1 MGIAAK
7 ICGLTTAEAVKT
19 ARDAGA
25 DMVGFVFYPPSPR
38 AIDVD
43 LARALKELAG
53 PDVQAVGVFV
63 DPDDDLLDRTI
74 SGVGLDMVQLHGSE
88 SPERVAEIRRRF
100 KLPVIKAIQVTD
112 AEDVTMAREFE
123 PVADYLMFDAK
134 PPAESLLP
142 GGNGAA
148 FDWSL
153 LDGQSWQRPWIL
165 SGGLNAD
172 VLEDAVTT
180 SGAAAVDVSSGVET
194 APGTKAPGLIEAFLK
209 AANRIS
215 NP

>member
-1 MGIAAK
+1 MAIAAK

-25 DMVGFVFYPPSPR
+25 DMIGFVFYPPSPR

-43 LARALKELAG
+43 LARALAEVAG
-53 PDVQAVGVFV
+53 PEVRAVGVFV
-63 DPDDDLLDRTI
+63 DPDDDLLRRAIT
-74 SGVGLDMVQLHGSE
+74 GAGLDMVQLHGSE

-112 AEDVTMAREFE
+112 AKDVTGAREFE

-142 GGNGAA
+142 GGNGQA

-153 LDGQSWQRPWIL
+153 LDGQSWRRPWIL
-165 SGGLNAD
+165 SGGLDAD
-172 VLEDAVTT
+172 VLEDAVAA
-180 SGAAAVDVSSGVET
+180 SGAMAVDVSSGVET
-194 APGTKAPGLIEAFLK
+194 APGAKAPHLIAAFLE
-209 AANRIS
+209 AASRIARR
-215 NP
+215 

>member
-1 MGIAAK
+1 MGIGAK

-63 DPDDDLLDRTI
+63 DPDDDLLERTI

-172 VLEDAVTT
+172 VLEDAVAT

-194 APGTKAPGLIEAFLK
+194 APGAKAPELIEAFLE

-215 NP
+215 HP

>member
-43 LARALKELAG
+43 LARALAEVAG
-53 PDVQAVGVFV
+53 PEVKAVGVFV
-63 DPDDDLLDRTI
+63 DPDDDLLQRAIT
-74 SGVGLDMVQLHGSE
+74 GAGLDMVQLHGSE

-112 AEDVTMAREFE
+112 AEDVSRAKTFE

-153 LDGQSWQRPWIL
+153 LEGQSWQRPWIL
-165 SGGLNAD
+165 SGGLNAE
-172 VLEDAVTT
+172 VLEDAVAI
-180 SGAAAVDVSSGVET
+180 SGAPAVDVSSGVET
-194 APGTKAPGLIEAFLK
+194 APGAKVPHLIEAFLK

-215 NP
+215 DQ

>member
-172 VLEDAVTT
+172 VLEDAVAT

-194 APGTKAPGLIEAFLK
+194 VPGAKAPELIEAFLE

-215 NP
+215 QP

>member
-43 LARALKELAG
+43 LAGALAELAG
-53 PDVQAVGVFV
+53 ANVKAVGVFV
-63 DPDDDLLDRTI
+63 DPDDDLLERAI
-74 SGVGLDMVQLHGSE
+74 SGAGLDMVQLHGSE
-88 SPERVAEIRRRF
+88 SPARVAEVRRRF
-100 KLPVIKAIQVTD
+100 KLPVIKAIRVAD
-112 AEDVTMAREFE
+112 AEDLTRAREFE

-172 VLEDAVTT
+172 VLEDAVAT

-194 APGTKAPGLIEAFLK
+194 APGAKAPKLIEAFLK

-215 NP
+215 NR

>member
-172 VLEDAVTT
+172 VLEDAVAT

-194 APGTKAPGLIEAFLK
+194 VPGAKAPELIEAFLE
-209 AANRIS
+209 AANQIS
-215 NP
+215 HP

>member
-38 AIDVD
+38 AIDVG
-43 LARALKELAG
+43 LAGALAELAG
-53 PDVQAVGVFV
+53 ANVKAVGVFV
-63 DPDDDLLDRTI
+63 DPDDDLLERAI
-74 SGVGLDMVQLHGSE
+74 SGAGLDMVQLHGSE

-100 KLPVIKAIQVTD
+100 RLPVIKAIQVTD
-112 AEDVTMAREFE
+112 AEDVTKAKDFE

-172 VLEDAVTT
+172 VLEDAVAT

-194 APGTKAPGLIEAFLK
+194 APGAKAPKLIEAFLK